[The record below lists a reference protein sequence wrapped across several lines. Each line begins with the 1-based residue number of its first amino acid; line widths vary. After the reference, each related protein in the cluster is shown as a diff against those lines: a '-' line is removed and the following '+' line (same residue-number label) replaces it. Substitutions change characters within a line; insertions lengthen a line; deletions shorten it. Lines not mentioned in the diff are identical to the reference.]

1 MSLNIKVKVDFSQEI
16 KSYTGETFITGQ
28 RLETCPHCGKDLP
41 QIDDNSGEPLTLRLI
56 CARALSNPSEN
67 EMKTLSGEQKAVRG
81 LLAIMIFQSD
91 ATVELKVGDIKI
103 LKEAIGNSTYNP
115 VVIARAY
122 EMLDPSE

>member
-28 RLETCPHCGKDLP
+28 RLETCPHCSKDLP
-41 QIDDNSGEPLTLRLI
+41 QVDEDTGEPLTLQLI
-56 CARALSNPSEN
+56 CARALANLSEK
-67 EMKTLSGEQKAVRG
+67 EIKTLSGEQKAARG
-81 LLAIMIFQSD
+81 LLAITIFQSD
-91 ATVELKVGDIKI
+91 TIVELKVDDIKV